1 MLNRSGGFEP
11 LPNESIQHKT
21 KGRVALEIS
30 APSPGPG
37 IPPLSLRCDRGVAFI
52 TNQRL
57 LYLASAPTPDLQS
70 YGTKILNVEN
80 SHTGSTWIG
89 FGASFWEAE
98 FRPVAGGNI
107 SAEYTRANMK
117 LIFYDGGH
125 SDWALKYEN
134 MRERVQ
140 HAAQMARETGQTN
153 ILNMVHGEDLPEY
166 SPRAATFGPTEPPAS
181 QAQVEQRA
189 DEAARQQQAAQS
201 PPDEPPPDYDAAQ
214 MQAVE
219 MQFDERTR
227 QDAERR

>member
-1 MLNRSGGFEP
+1 M
-11 LPNESIQHKT
+11 
-21 KGRVALEIS
+21 
-30 APSPGPG
+30 
-37 IPPLSLRCDRGVAFI
+37 
-52 TNQRL
+52 
-57 LYLASAPTPDLQS
+57 LYLASAPTPDFQS

-166 SPRAATFGPTEPPAS
+166 SPRAATFGQTEPQTS
-181 QAQVEQRA
+181 QAQVEQCA
-189 DEAARQQQAAQS
+189 DEAARQRQAAQS
-201 PPDEPPPDYDAAQ
+201 PPDEPPPD
-214 MQAVE
+214 
-219 MQFDERTR
+219 
-227 QDAERR
+227 

>member
-1 MLNRSGGFEP
+1 M
-11 LPNESIQHKT
+11 
-21 KGRVALEIS
+21 
-30 APSPGPG
+30 
-37 IPPLSLRCDRGVAFI
+37 
-52 TNQRL
+52 
-57 LYLASAPTPDLQS
+57 LYLASAPTPDFQS

-181 QAQVEQRA
+181 QAQVEQRRKA
-189 DEAARQQQAAQS
+189 GLEVLGDPAGDLGLFRVFLFHLPPAGRGAVRVRAEEAIETAIQAAWRRLVRQVG
-201 PPDEPPPDYDAAQ
+201 PPDDSAG
-214 MQAVE
+214 
-219 MQFDERTR
+219 R
-227 QDAERR
+227 